1 MLYKRFID
9 EKYSDT
15 GELLKIDFNLPNNF
29 NFAYDVV
36 DEIAMQK
43 PNNIAMIWCNDQG
56 EEHIFTFK
64 DIKEKSDKAA
74 AYFSSLGIKKG
85 DFVML
90 ILKRHYQF
98 WFAIM
103 GLCKIGAV
111 VIPATNQLMVKDLVY
126 RLNSADVCAVVCT
139 ADGEISDN
147 VDLAQA
153 ECPTLKHKIITRGHK
168 FGWANFDDEIE
179 KFDGFERPSGEL
191 QNKVTD
197 MMLLYFTS
205 GTTGLPK
212 MVVHNFGYAMAHYT
226 TARHWHNV
234 RYQKPHLTVSETGW
248 GKSVWGKLYGQWLME
263 CIVFVYDFDKFNA
276 NELLKQVEK
285 QNSYVLCA
293 ADDL

>member
-1 MLYKRFID
+1 MLYNIIS
-9 EKYSDT
+9 Y
-15 GELLKIDFNLPNNF
+15 NNH
-29 NFAYDVV
+29 

-126 RLNSADVCAVVCT
+126 RLNSPDVCAVVCT

-168 FGWANFDDEIE
+168 FG
-179 KFDGFERPSGEL
+179 
-191 QNKVTD
+191 
-197 MMLLYFTS
+197 
-205 GTTGLPK
+205 
-212 MVVHNFGYAMAHYT
+212 
-226 TARHWHNV
+226 
-234 RYQKPHLTVSETGW
+234 
-248 GKSVWGKLYGQWLME
+248 
-263 CIVFVYDFDKFNA
+263 
-276 NELLKQVEK
+276 
-285 QNSYVLCA
+285 
-293 ADDL
+293 